1 VPLAFVAILVAVAIA
16 AALAGWWI
24 GGRTRR
30 PSHERGMTMAT
41 EPAGGTAAP
50 GATTERLHAE
60 DPRIDRALDA
70 LPLGVVVTDADGFVV
85 YQNQFAHQFDRARH
99 GDALVKV
106 GIDQVVE
113 AALRGIS
120 EDRAIDLYGPPA
132 RNLLL
137 RGTPT
142 YEPGAD
148 VDDDDGSGALTGSV
162 VLIED
167 VTAAHQLDRIRK
179 DFVANVSHEL
189 RTPIGAIG
197 VLAET
202 LRDAEEPEVVD
213 RLAGRLHNEA
223 LRLGNVIEDLLALS
237 RLESGRIEDPQLV
250 DLHDVIGLAVQRAE
264 PGAEQRSIA
273 IHTPPDDGRDPVL
286 VRGDQSQL
294 VSAVSNLLDNAVK
307 YSDIGDEVTVEVA
320 RSGEEATIAVADH
333 GVGIPASAH
342 QRIFERFYRVD
353 DARSRATGGTGLGL
367 SIVRHVVIN
376 HEGSISVTSTEGQ
389 GSTFTIRLP
398 LAGR

>member
-1 VPLAFVAILVAVAIA
+1 MA
-16 AALAGWWI
+16 A
-24 GGRTRR
+24 
-30 PSHERGMTMAT
+30 
-41 EPAGGTAAP
+41 EPAGGTAAA
-50 GATTERLHAE
+50 GAATEQLHAE

-99 GDALVKV
+99 GDALVRA
-106 GIDQVVE
+106 GIDQVVST
-113 AALRGIS
+113 ALRGAS
-120 EDRAIDLYGPPA
+120 EERAIDLYGPPA

-137 RGTPT
+137 RASPT
-142 YEPGAD
+142 YDPATEVGD
-148 VDDDDGSGALTGSV
+148 ELTGSV

-202 LRDAEEPEVVD
+202 LRDSDDPDVVD

-250 DLHDVIGLAVQRAE
+250 DLHDVICLAVQRAE
-264 PGAEQRSIA
+264 PGAEQRSIT
-273 IHTPPDDGRDPVL
+273 IHTPPDGREPVL

-307 YSDIGDEVTVEVA
+307 YSEVGDEVTVEVA
-320 RSGEEATIAVADH
+320 ETDEEATIAVVDH

-376 HEGSISVTSTEGQ
+376 HDGSIFVTSTEGQ

>member
-1 VPLAFVAILVAVAIA
+1 LVRAGIDEVVS
-16 AALAGWWI
+16 AALQ
-24 GGRTRR
+24 
-30 PSHERGMTMAT
+30 GM
-41 EPAGGTAAP
+41 
-50 GATTERLHAE
+50 
-60 DPRIDRALDA
+60 
-70 LPLGVVVTDADGFVV
+70 
-85 YQNQFAHQFDRARH
+85 N
-99 GDALVKV
+99 
-106 GIDQVVE
+106 
-113 AALRGIS
+113 

-137 RGTPT
+137 RASPT
-142 YEPGAD
+142 YDPNDTPDDAPTEQPDPHSAPAD
-148 VDDDDGSGALTGSV
+148 GGGKLTGSV

-202 LRDAEEPEVVD
+202 LRDAEDPEVVD

-250 DLHDVIGLAVQRAE
+250 DLHDVISLAVQRAE
-264 PGAEQRSIA
+264 PGAEQRSIM
-273 IHTPPDDGRDPVL
+273 IHTPPDGRDPVL

-307 YSDIGDEVTVEVA
+307 YSEIGDEVTVEVA
-320 RSGEEATIAVADH
+320 RTAEEATIAVADH

-376 HEGSISVTSTEGQ
+376 HDGSITVTSTEGQ

>member
-1 VPLAFVAILVAVAIA
+1 
-16 AALAGWWI
+16 
-24 GGRTRR
+24 
-30 PSHERGMTMAT
+30 MAT

-50 GATTERLHAE
+50 GAATEQLHAE

-99 GDALVKV
+99 GDALVRA
-106 GIDQVVE
+106 GIDQVVT
-113 AALRGIS
+113 AALRGLN

-137 RGTPT
+137 RASPT
-142 YEPGAD
+142 YDPCDPDQADDGGAD
-148 VDDDDGSGALTGSV
+148 ELTGSV

-202 LRDAEEPEVVD
+202 LRDADDPEVVD
-213 RLAGRLHNEA
+213 RLAARLHNEA
-223 LRLGNVIEDLLALS
+223 FRLGNVIEDLLALS

-264 PGAEQRSIA
+264 PGAEQRRIT
-273 IHTPPDDGRDPVL
+273 IHTPPGGRDPVL

-307 YSDIGDEVTVEVA
+307 YSEVGDEVTVEVA
-320 RSGEEATIAVADH
+320 ETGEEASIAVVDH
-333 GVGIPASAH
+333 GVGIPAAAH

-389 GSTFTIRLP
+389 GSTFTIHLP

>member
-1 VPLAFVAILVAVAIA
+1 
-16 AALAGWWI
+16 
-24 GGRTRR
+24 
-30 PSHERGMTMAT
+30 MTMAT

-99 GDALVKV
+99 GDALVRA
-106 GIDQVVE
+106 GIDQVVTS
-113 AALRGIS
+113 ALRGVN

-137 RGTPT
+137 RASPT
-142 YEPGAD
+142 YDPDDTPNDPSTDEPDPRSAPAD
-148 VDDDDGSGALTGSV
+148 GGGELTGSV

-202 LRDAEEPEVVD
+202 LRDAEDPEVVD

-223 LRLGNVIEDLLALS
+223 LRLGHVIEDLLALS
-237 RLESGRIEDPQLV
+237 RVESGRIEDPQLV
-250 DLHDVIGLAVQRAE
+250 DLHDVISLAVQRAE

-273 IHTPPDDGRDPVL
+273 IHAPPEGREPVL

-307 YSDIGDEVTVEVA
+307 YSEIGDDVTVEVA
-320 RSGEEATIAVADH
+320 RTADEATIAVADH

-376 HEGSISVTSTEGQ
+376 HEGSISVASTEGQ

>member
-1 VPLAFVAILVAVAIA
+1 MPIAFAAVLVAATIIA
-16 AALAGWWI
+16 GLAGWWV
-24 GGRTRR
+24 GRR
-30 PSHERGMTMAT
+30 PHRLSHERGMMMAT
-41 EPAGGTAAP
+41 EPAGGTTATGAA
-50 GATTERLHAE
+50 TEPLHAE

-99 GDALVKV
+99 GDALVRA
-106 GIDQVVE
+106 GIDQVVTS
-113 AALRGIS
+113 ALRGSS
-120 EDRAIDLYGPPA
+120 EDRAVDLYGPPA

-137 RGTPT
+137 RASPT
-142 YEPGAD
+142 YDPCDPPEGA
-148 VDDDDGSGALTGSV
+148 GELTGSV

-167 VTAAHQLDRIRK
+167 VTAAHQLDRVRK

-202 LRDAEEPEVVD
+202 LRDADEPEVVD

-250 DLHDVIGLAVQRAE
+250 DLYDVIGLAVQRAE
-264 PGAEQRSIA
+264 PGAEQRSIT
-273 IHTPPDDGRDPVL
+273 IHIPPEGRDPVL

-307 YSDIGDEVTVEVA
+307 YSEVGDEVMVEVA
-320 RSGEEATIAVADH
+320 ETIEEATVAVVDH

>member
-1 VPLAFVAILVAVAIA
+1 
-16 AALAGWWI
+16 
-24 GGRTRR
+24 
-30 PSHERGMTMAT
+30 MTMAT
-41 EPAGGTAAP
+41 EPAGGTTAA
-50 GATTERLHAE
+50 GATTEPLHAE

-99 GDALVKV
+99 GDALVRA
-106 GIDQVVE
+106 GIDQVVT
-113 AALRGIS
+113 AALRGSS

-137 RGTPT
+137 RASPT
-142 YEPGAD
+142 YDPCDPAARPLPVGKG
-148 VDDDDGSGALTGSV
+148 DDDDAGGELTGSV

-167 VTAAHQLDRIRK
+167 VTAAHQLDRVRK

-202 LRDAEEPEVVD
+202 LRDADDPEVVD

-223 LRLGNVIEDLLALS
+223 LRLGHVIEDLLALS

-264 PGAEQRSIA
+264 PGADQRSIT
-273 IHTPPDDGRDPVL
+273 IHTPPDGQDPVL

-307 YSDIGDEVTVEVA
+307 YSEVGAEVMVEVA
-320 RSGEEATIAVADH
+320 ETAEEATVAVVDH
-333 GVGIPASAH
+333 GVGIPAAAH